1 MRQKVFRFIKYHLLA
16 AFLLLGL
23 LAVSMGVT
31 WCRYQKTI
39 DTYVNFSV
47 QNPGI
52 FEVIGISGEKDV
64 LEWYQDKE
72 TGYMRLDFQI
82 ANGTGED
89 TAAED
94 SKFILRMITSET
106 ISSDV
111 DVYMQTTDS
120 DGIRRV
126 INTSKAILNSGSD
139 KTELFYQ
146 NGVGVLYRFWEDGS
160 EKVFEL
166 EGGKESFVNCSI
178 LVTENVKNFLSEIQ
192 VIDASYGTEKNL
204 ISGYLDPWKAPDTFL
219 LPEWKAGDAA
229 PETDIYVSAHELS
242 AEGTLVCTTDS
253 KYIIPIFDTVDTNSV
268 VQAIEISAEG
278 NAAQTVTMKLVPQEE
293 FLKTL
298 TEPVVATIN
307 IRWTY
312 PVEGKDES
320 ETLTAALKLVMH
332 PAVPKPSPMPTISPI
347 PTQTIDPSPSPT
359 STIGPSPESTMSP
372 SPDPTMSPS
381 PEPTVSPEPTPTIS
395 PSPEPTI
402 SPSPEPAATITTEET
417 ISTEPTATAVP
428 EEINVPEIAMI
439 AEVMED
445 STEATEESEETETT
459 ESTEEAEDTQ
469 TFVISNSGSKQQ
481 MAITGIVQ
489 QLNIA
494 YFVEEQLNEKHENMD
509 TITAL
514 MRKYHVLSDNH
525 WLEFIIPNNGYEVTV
540 RVEELTKNGYASM
553 EENIN
558 PLAVPEI
565 EESEETGKR
574 QSIYVVGNHAPAGTY
589 RFVVTQKTQE
599 GLILL
604 NEYFPIFVNYRLEHV
619 LRTET
624 QEDER

>member
-1 MRQKVFRFIKYHLLA
+1 MRQKAFSFIKYHLLA

-23 LAVSMGVT
+23 LAVSIGVT

-39 DTYVNFSV
+39 DTYINFSV

-82 ANGTGED
+82 TNGTGED

-126 INTSKAILNSGSD
+126 INTSKAILNSRSD

-146 NGVGVLYRFWEDGS
+146 NGAGVLYRFWEDGT

-178 LVTENVKNFLSEIQ
+178 LVTGNVKNFLSEIQ

-242 AEGTLVCTTDS
+242 SEGTLVCATDSSYVIPMFETTDTS
-253 KYIIPIFDTVDTNSV
+253 GI
-268 VQAIEISAEG
+268 VQAVKVSAES
-278 NAAQTVTMKLVPQEE
+278 NEAQVVTMKLVPQEE
-293 FLKTL
+293 LLKTL

-332 PAVPKPSPMPTISPI
+332 PAVPKPSPMPTVSPI
-347 PTQTIDPSPSPT
+347 PTPTIDPSPSPT
-359 STIGPSPESTMSP
+359 STIGPSP
-372 SPDPTMSPS
+372 DPTMSPS
-381 PEPTVSPEPTPTIS
+381 PEPTMSPSPESTVSPEPTPTIS

-445 STEATEESEETETT
+445 STEATEEFEETETT

-514 MRKYHVLSDNH
+514 MRKYHVLSDSY
-525 WLEFIIPNNGYEVTV
+525 WLEFYIQDNSCEVSL
-540 RVEELTKNGYASM
+540 RVEELTKEGYVLK
-553 EENIN
+553 EENVS
-558 PLAVPEI
+558 PLAVLET
-565 EESEETGKR
+565 EESDEAGR
-574 QSIYVVGNHAPAGTY
+574 HQRIYVVGNHAPAGTY

-599 GLILL
+599 GLTLL

-619 LRTET
+619 LQTET

>member
-1 MRQKVFRFIKYHLLA
+1 MRQKVIRFIKYHLLA

-23 LAVSMGVT
+23 LVVPMGVT
-31 WCRYQKTI
+31 WCRYQKTME
-39 DTYVNFSV
+39 TYVNFSV
-47 QNPGI
+47 QNPGV
-52 FEVIGISGEKDV
+52 FEVNGISGEKDV
-64 LEWYQDKE
+64 LEWYQDKD

-82 ANGTGED
+82 TNGTGED
-89 TAAED
+89 TATED

-120 DGIRRV
+120 NGIRRV
-126 INTSKAILNSGSD
+126 INTSKTILNSGSD

-146 NGVGVLYRFWEDGS
+146 NGVGILYRFWEDGT

-178 LVTENVKNFLSEIQ
+178 LITEKVKNFLTEIQ

-219 LPEWKAGDAA
+219 LPEWKAGEDV
-229 PETDIYVSAHELS
+229 PETDIYVSAHEIS

-253 KYIIPIFDTVDTNSV
+253 KYVMPMFETADTDSI
-268 VQAIEISAEG
+268 VQAIMVSADTNE
-278 NAAQTVTMKLVPQEE
+278 AQVVTMKLVPQEE
-293 FLKTL
+293 LLKTL

-320 ETLTAALKLVMH
+320 ETLTAALKLVLH
-332 PAVPKPSPMPTISPI
+332 PEPPKPS
-347 PTQTIDPSPSPT
+347 
-359 STIGPSPESTMSP
+359 
-372 SPDPTMSPS
+372 
-381 PEPTVSPEPTPTIS
+381 PTPTIS

-402 SPSPEPAATITTEET
+402 SPSSEPTVSPSPEPMVSPSPEPTVSPSPEPTIIPSPEPT
-417 ISTEPTATAVP
+417 IIPSPEPTATAVP
-428 EEINVPEIAMI
+428 EETNSPEIAMI
-439 AEVMED
+439 SEVMEE
-445 STEATEESEETETT
+445 STEATEESEETETI
-459 ESTEEAEDTQ
+459 ESIEEAEDTQ
-469 TFVISNSGSKQQ
+469 TFVVTNSEGKQQ
-481 MAITGIVQ
+481 VAISGIVQ
-489 QLNIA
+489 QLNIGHL
-494 YFVEEQLNEKHENMD
+494 VEEQLNQENENID
-509 TITAL
+509 AITAL
-514 MRKYHVLSDNH
+514 MRKYHVLSESY
-525 WLEFIIPNNGYEVTV
+525 WLEFHIQDNGCEVAV
-540 RVEELTKNGYASM
+540 RVEELTKDGYVSV
-553 EENIN
+553 EENIK
-558 PLAVPEI
+558 PLAVLET

-589 RFVVTQKTQE
+589 RLVVTQKTQE

-619 LRTET
+619 LQTET
-624 QEDER
+624 QEDE